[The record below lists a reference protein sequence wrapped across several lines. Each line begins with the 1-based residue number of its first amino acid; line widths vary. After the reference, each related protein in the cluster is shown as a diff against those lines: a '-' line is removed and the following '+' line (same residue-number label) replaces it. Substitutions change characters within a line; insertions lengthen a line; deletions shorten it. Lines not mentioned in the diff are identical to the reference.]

1 MVHRVVLNDAT
12 DKKASISD
20 QEVPTLSREFLT
32 DHATAQ
38 FDAVV
43 PSPSNVT
50 QKLEDVKNI
59 IAEPEEYW
67 RVNKDSNLPT
77 STIINEES
85 QQVKSQD
92 LTHQNRIIDS
102 ILFKKVCRTMKGCA
116 KSFAMKCFVF
126 L

>member
-32 DHATAQ
+32 DHTTTQ

-43 PSPSNVT
+43 PSSSNVT

-67 RVNKDSNLPT
+67 RVNKDSNLPN
-77 STIINEES
+77 STLINEDS
-85 QQVKSQD
+85 QQVKSD
-92 LTHQNRIIDS
+92 RRYYT
-102 ILFKKVCRTMKGCA
+102 
-116 KSFAMKCFVF
+116 
-126 L
+126 